1 MVLLTATAITT
12 VTAAANRQ
20 EQQEFLTY
28 ENPDYGISI
37 QYPANWTKEDI
48 NLEERYQVVKFL
60 PTNET
65 ISAASI
71 FDLSPIPIALVS
83 VYALPPTALNLDDNQ
98 TLLQFIEKFET
109 GLKSNATDYRLVN
122 STIIKITNEKN
133 LSAVQIT
140 QHLREILL

>member
-1 MVLLTATAITT
+1 
-12 VTAAANRQ
+12 
-20 EQQEFLTY
+20 
-28 ENPDYGISI
+28 
-37 QYPANWTKEDI
+37 
-48 NLEERYQVVKFL
+48 
-60 PTNET
+60 
-65 ISAASI
+65 
-71 FDLSPIPIALVS
+71 
-83 VYALPPTALNLDDNQ
+83 LPPTALNLDDNQ